1 MYKKPSRIVNDESP
15 CSSYAKNRKNS
26 KRPTFI
32 EQTQYYILGGLPI
45 LAKKSNNSEKLMI
58 FALGGVGEIGKNMYV
73 VQYDD
78 DIVVVDAG
86 LKFPEED
93 MLGIDLVIPDIS
105 YLTENRDKVRGIIVT
120 HGHEDHIGGL
130 PYVLKHLNVPLYATK
145 LTLGLIENKLREAN
159 LLGETK
165 RILINAD
172 SELKLGSTLTATF
185 FKTNH
190 SIPDSVGVCIDTPE
204 GNVVHTGDFKFDH
217 TPVNDQFAD
226 LQRMAEIGQK
236 GVLAL
241 LSDSTNAEKPGFTPS
256 EKSVGIVLED
266 IFRKARQRV
275 VVATFASNVHRIQQ
289 VVNAA
294 DATGR
299 KIVVVGRS
307 MVNVV
312 SIASE
317 LGYLEIPEGMIIE
330 PEEINRIG
338 ADRVAIL
345 CTGSQGEPMS
355 ALSRMARSTHRKVD
369 ILPGDTVIIAATPVP
384 GNEKYVGRTIDAL
397 FRLGAEVIYSGSN
410 KGVHVSGHGSQEELK
425 LMLNLMRPKFFIP
438 IHGEYRM
445 LRKHAQLG
453 ESVGVDPD
461 NIFLV
466 DIGDVVEIH
475 NGEARKAGKVPSGNV
490 LIDGLGVGDV
500 GNIVLRDRKL
510 LSQDGI
516 LVVVVTLSKQDGRI
530 VSGPDIIS
538 RGFVYVRESEG
549 LLDEANRVV
558 TSTLQRLM
566 SENVNEWASLKSGV
580 KDSLGRFL
588 FDQTRRRP
596 MILPIIMEV

>member
-1 MYKKPSRIVNDESP
+1 LSKKNNND
-15 CSSYAKNRKNS
+15 
-26 KRPTFI
+26 
-32 EQTQYYILGGLPI
+32 
-45 LAKKSNNSEKLMI
+45 KLTI
-58 FALGGVGEIGKNMYV
+58 FALGGVAEIGKNMYV
-73 VQYDD
+73 IQYAN
-78 DIVVVDAG
+78 DIVVIDAG

-93 MLGIDLVIPDIS
+93 MLGIDIVIPDIT
-105 YLTENRDKVRGIIVT
+105 YLTENRDKVRGIVLT

-130 PYVLKHLNVPLYATK
+130 PYVLKNLNVPVYGTK
-145 LTLGLIENKLREAN
+145 LTLGLVENKLKEAG

-172 SELKLGSTLTATF
+172 SEIELGSSMKATF

-190 SIPDSVGVCIDTPE
+190 SIPDSVGVCIETPE

-217 TPVNDQFAD
+217 TPVNGQFAD
-226 LQRMAEIGQK
+226 LHRMGEIGAR

-256 EKSVGIVLED
+256 EKNVGLVLND
-266 IFRKARQRV
+266 IFRKASQRV
-275 VVATFASNVHRIQQ
+275 VVATFASNVHRVQQ
-289 VVNAA
+289 VIDAA
-294 DATGR
+294 YATDR
-299 KIVVVGRS
+299 KVTIIGRS

-312 SIASE
+312 TIASE
-317 LGYLEIPEGMIIE
+317 LGYLNVPDGILIE
-330 PEEINRIG
+330 PEEVNKMA
-338 ADRVAIL
+338 ADRVVIL

-355 ALSRMARSTHRKVD
+355 ALTRMARSTHRKVD

-384 GNEKYVGRTIDAL
+384 GNEKFVGRTIDEL

-410 KGVHVSGHGSQEELK
+410 SGVHVSGHGSQEELK
-425 LMLNLMRPKFFIP
+425 LMLNLMKPKYFIP

-461 NIFLV
+461 NIFLI
-466 DIGDVVEIH
+466 DIGDIVEIEQ
-475 NGEARKAGKVPSGNV
+475 GSARKAGKVPAGNV

-516 LVVVVTLSKQDGRI
+516 LVVVVTLSKQDGTI

-549 LLDEANRVV
+549 LLDEANRIVS
-558 TSTLQRLM
+558 STLEKLM
-566 SENVNEWASLKSGV
+566 SENVNEWASLKTNV
-580 KDSLGRFL
+580 KDALGRFL
-588 FDQTRRRP
+588 YEQTRRRP

>member
-1 MYKKPSRIVNDESP
+1 
-15 CSSYAKNRKNS
+15 
-26 KRPTFI
+26 
-32 EQTQYYILGGLPI
+32 
-45 LAKKSNNSEKLMI
+45 MI

-73 VQYDD
+73 IQYGA
-78 DIVVVDAG
+78 DIVVVDSG

-93 MLGIDLVIPDIS
+93 MLGIDIVIPDIS
-105 YLTENRDKVRGIIVT
+105 YLTENRDKVRGIVLT

-130 PYVLKHLNVPLYATK
+130 PYVLKNLNFPVYGTR
-145 LTLGLIENKLREAN
+145 LTLGLVENKLKEAN
-159 LLGETK
+159 LLGDTK
-165 RILINAD
+165 RILINED
-172 SELKLGSTLTATF
+172 SEIQLGNSLKVTF
-185 FKTNH
+185 FRTNH
-190 SIPDSVGVCIDTPE
+190 SIPDSVGVCIETPE

-217 TPVNDQFAD
+217 TPVNGQFAN
-226 LQRMAEIGQK
+226 LHRMAEIGQK

-256 EKSVGIVLED
+256 EKNVGIVLED
-266 IFRKARQRV
+266 IFRKAEQRV

-294 DATGR
+294 ESTGR
-299 KIVVVGRS
+299 KITVIGRS

-317 LGYLEIPEGMIIE
+317 LGYLNVPDGMLIE
-330 PEEINRIG
+330 PEEMNRMAG
-338 ADRVAIL
+338 NRVVVL

-355 ALSRMARSTHRKVD
+355 ALTRMARSSHRKVD

-384 GNEKYVGRTIDAL
+384 GNEKYVGRTIDEL
-397 FRLGAEVIYSGSN
+397 FRLGANVIYSGSN
-410 KGVHVSGHGSQEELK
+410 SGVHVSGHGSQEELK
-425 LMLNLMRPKFFIP
+425 LMLNLMKPKYFIP

-445 LRKHAQLG
+445 QRKHALLA
-453 ESVGVDPD
+453 ESVGVESQ
-461 NIFLV
+461 NIFITE
-466 DIGDVVEIH
+466 IGEIVEIQ
-475 NGEARKAGKVPSGNV
+475 GGAARKAGKVTAGNV

-516 LVVVVTLSKQDGRI
+516 LVVVVTLSKQNGAI

-549 LLDEANRVV
+549 LLDEANRIVS
-558 TSTLQRLM
+558 STLQRLM
-566 SENVNEWASLKSGV
+566 SEKVNEWASLKTSV

-588 FDQTRRRP
+588 YEQTRRRP

>member
-1 MYKKPSRIVNDESP
+1 MSKK
-15 CSSYAKNRKNS
+15 
-26 KRPTFI
+26 
-32 EQTQYYILGGLPI
+32 
-45 LAKKSNNSEKLMI
+45 NNNNEKLMI

-73 VQYDD
+73 IQYAN

-93 MLGIDLVIPDIS
+93 MLGIDIVIPDIS
-105 YLTENRDKVRGIIVT
+105 YLTENRDKVRGIILT

-130 PYVLKHLNVPLYATK
+130 PYVLKHLNVPVYGTR
-145 LTLGLIENKLREAN
+145 LTLGLVENKLKEAN

-172 SELKLGSTLTATF
+172 SEIELGSTLKASF
-185 FKTNH
+185 FATNH
-190 SIPDSVGVCIDTPE
+190 SIPDSVGVCVETPE
-204 GNVVHTGDFKFDH
+204 GAVVHTGDFKFDH
-217 TPVNDQFAD
+217 TPVNGQYAD
-226 LQRMAEIGQK
+226 LQRMAQIGTN

-256 EKSVGIVLED
+256 EKNVGIVLED
-266 IFRKARQRV
+266 IFRKASQRV

-289 VVNAA
+289 VINAA
-294 DATGR
+294 EVTGR
-299 KIVVVGRS
+299 KVAVIGRS

-312 SIASE
+312 GIASD
-317 LGYLEIPEGMIIE
+317 LGYLDIPDGMIIE
-330 PEEINRIG
+330 PEEVG
-338 ADRVAIL
+338 KMAADRVVIL

-355 ALSRMARSTHRKVD
+355 ALTRMARSTHRKVD

-384 GNEKYVGRTIDAL
+384 GNEKYVGRTIDEL
-397 FRLGAEVIYSGSN
+397 FRLGAHVHYSGANS
-410 KGVHVSGHGSQEELK
+410 GVHVSGHGSQEELK
-425 LMLNLMRPKFFIP
+425 LMLNLMKPKYFLP
-438 IHGEYRM
+438 IHGEFRM
-445 LRKHAQLG
+445 QRRHAVLA
-453 ESVGVDPD
+453 ESVGIDPD
-461 NIFLV
+461 NIFIT
-466 DIGDVVEIH
+466 DIGEVVEIQ
-475 NGEARKAGKVPSGNV
+475 GGAARKAGKVTAGNV

-516 LVVVVTLSKQDGRI
+516 LVVVVTLSKQDGKI

-549 LLDEANRVV
+549 LLDEANRIVS
-558 TSTLQRLM
+558 STLQKLM
-566 SENVNEWASLKSGV
+566 SENVNEWASLKTNV
-580 KDSLGRFL
+580 KDALGRFL
-588 FDQTRRRP
+588 YEQTRRRP